1 MDLTR
6 QHLGPIFEN
15 VAALLEAVPGQLEQF
30 EPWANE
36 QSHRLHRAA
45 AHGLASLSFE
55 AELMREELALLK
67 PPAEF
72 ERMLSERTERM
83 RLCQRQ
89 WLTGLLDFVDDLIED
104 HQVPQLPWAA

>member
-1 MDLTR
+1 MDLTH

-15 VAALLEAVPGQLEQF
+15 IAELLGAVPGQLEQF

-36 QSHRLHRAA
+36 QSNRLRRAA
-45 AHGLASLSFE
+45 AHGIASLSFE
-55 AELMREELALLK
+55 ADLMRQDLTKLA
-67 PPAEF
+67 PPVEF
-72 ERMLSERTERM
+72 ERMLTERTERM

-89 WLTGLLDFVDDLIED
+89 WLTGLLDFVDDLLED